1 MPDLKRRFQDVI
13 KRWKNWLPPVA
24 LVFGIIAAF
33 FYVGTEL
40 WRTFQDGNLNTLPA
54 ILVLIVVC
62 LPIFYLAQSYWRV
75 VLVAIAGMVIGAVA
89 GVFPYLV
96 IVIIMVLLE
105 LSPEGQVTS
114 RQLSEL
120 FNNDVFSQLFFIAGA
135 ASGGP
140 IAVYVYIEEKK
151 SDAEKDED
159 R

>member
-13 KRWKNWLPPVA
+13 KRWKNCLPPVA

-40 WRTFQDGNLNTLPA
+40 WRTFQDGNLNTLSA
-54 ILVLIVVC
+54 ILVLIAVC

-96 IVIIMVLLE
+96 VVIIMILLE
-105 LSPEGQVTS
+105 LSPEGQATS
-114 RQLSEL
+114 RELSQLL
-120 FNNDVFSQLFFIAGA
+120 NNDVFRNYLKM
-135 ASGGP
+135 ASRHWRRNHRSAHASCSNP
-140 IAVYVYIEEKK
+140 M
-151 SDAEKDED
+151 
-159 R
+159 